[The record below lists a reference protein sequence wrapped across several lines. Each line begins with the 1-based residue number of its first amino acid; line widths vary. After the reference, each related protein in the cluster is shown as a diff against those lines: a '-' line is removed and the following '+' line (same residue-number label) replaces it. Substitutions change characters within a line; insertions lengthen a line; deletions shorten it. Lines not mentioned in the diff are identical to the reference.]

1 MTELIGPLGG
11 KLHTGRSRND
21 QVATDM
27 RLWLLGEVRNV
38 EKGLKDLIRVM
49 VERADKEKD
58 VLMPGYTHLQVSI
71 HFDIVA
77 PRGAQ
82 GVAARTANPVVTPP
96 FIPRVLIPGRS

>member
-1 MTELIGPLGG
+1 M
-11 KLHTGRSRND
+11 
-21 QVATDM
+21 
-27 RLWLLGEVRNV
+27 

-71 HFDIVA
+71 HCDIVA

-82 GVAARTANPVVTPP
+82 GVAARTANPVVPP
-96 FIPRVLIPGRS
+96 PSVPRVLISGRS